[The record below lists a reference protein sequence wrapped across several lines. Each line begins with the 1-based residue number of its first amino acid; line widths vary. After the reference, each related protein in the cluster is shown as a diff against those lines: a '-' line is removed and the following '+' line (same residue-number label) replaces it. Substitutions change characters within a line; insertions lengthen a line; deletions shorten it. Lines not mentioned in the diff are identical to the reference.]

1 MDSVYTA
8 LIIVKSYNT
17 IRYNTLLFLQTRTD
31 GIKIKMADAGE
42 GELWAMPS
50 ARIEVLRVLLI
61 ERRRQANLT
70 QAQLAEKLGD
80 GWHQSTVASVE
91 SGQRKIDVLEFLKI
105 AEALEFDPADFLKT
119 LATVR
124 D

>member
-1 MDSVYTA
+1 MR
-8 LIIVKSYNT
+8 VKANCG
-17 IRYNTLLFLQTRTD
+17 RC
-31 GIKIKMADAGE
+31 
-42 GELWAMPS
+42 
-50 ARIEVLRVLLI
+50 
-61 ERRRQANLT
+61 RQRESKSF
-70 QAQLAEKLGD
+70 AQLAEKLGD

-119 LATVR
+119 LMTVR